1 MRYGRVD
8 TSSAEEC
15 PKEGNLPGANAPF
28 GDGSPDAPSH
38 LRKVFHRMGFSDQEI
53 VALSGAHTIG
63 RAFKDRSGTTKYHY
77 GDKGSTKFTCPAFI
91 ARHDGKKGVGMS
103 GGQSWTEKW
112 LKFDNSYFSIPEG
125 PDSAQ
130 LLRLQTDSCLSQD
143 PSFKPFFDKYAASQ
157 DDFFAD

>member
-1 MRYGRVD
+1 
-8 TSSAEEC
+8 
-15 PKEGNLPGANAPF
+15 
-28 GDGSPDAPSH
+28 
-38 LRKVFHRMGFSDQEI
+38 
-53 VALSGAHTIG
+53 
-63 RAFKDRSGTTKYHY
+63 
-77 GDKGSTKFTCPAFI
+77 
-91 ARHDGKKGVGMS
+91 MS

-157 DDFFAD
+157 DDFFADCKKYTVVQSRVG